1 LGLPGCISTI
11 CIFLN
16 NRWASFFLQDT
27 HLVIPFDQ
35 TLPDHVY
42 EAMYM
47 VEARLAM
54 GELVRYLD
62 EVEKI
67 AKRTR
72 GKFYLKN
79 IG

>member
-1 LGLPGCISTI
+1 M
-11 CIFLN
+11 
-16 NRWASFFLQDT
+16 
-27 HLVIPFDQ
+27 IPFDRN
-35 TLPDHVY
+35 LPDYVH

-72 GKFYLKN
+72 GEFYLKN
-79 IG
+79 PR

>member
-1 LGLPGCISTI
+1 
-11 CIFLN
+11 
-16 NRWASFFLQDT
+16 
-27 HLVIPFDQ
+27 VIPFDQ
-35 TLPDHVY
+35 ALPDHVY
-42 EAMYM
+42 EAMHM

>member
-1 LGLPGCISTI
+1 MDSRVFIAGSSLSAFSLS
-11 CIFLN
+11 
-16 NRWASFFLQDT
+16 NRWASSFLQDT
-27 HLVIPFDQ
+27 RLMIPFDQ

-42 EAMYM
+42 KAMYM
-47 VEARLAM
+47 DEARLAM

-72 GKFYLKN
+72 G
-79 IG
+79 